1 MASVLTLVVAG
12 IVVYTVVVMALN
24 ARGYLPGSVTVSGPV
39 QTIQTR
45 RGRAFLDRLAARERF
60 WRAWGNLGVGIALVV
75 MVLAGI
81 LVTLSVAAVVNQP
94 DGATIE
100 NPQNVLV
107 IPGVNEFLPLN
118 AAGGILF
125 GLVVGLVVH
134 EGGHGLLCRVEDME
148 IESMGVAMLA
158 FVPLGAFV
166 QPNPDDQ
173 ATANRGAQIRMFA
186 AGITNNFAVT
196 AIALLLLVG
205 PVLGSIAVAPGAPV
219 GSVYPGS
226 GAEDTGLGQGDVI
239 TAVDGTPVE
248 NGSELEPVLWGA
260 GGNVTVEMGDSETR
274 TVDRRLLI
282 IGSVTGI
289 ADDVEEED
297 PLTSIQGINGTSVD
311 TERDLVSAT
320 RNRPVA
326 ALNTDNGNTTL
337 PVGAFVARVTDGDAL
352 AAAGAPTDGSPMVI
366 TSIDDE
372 RVVNATMLLNQLDER
387 SAGDTAEVVTY
398 IERDGSFER
407 TAFDV
412 TLEGD
417 DEAVLG
423 VQTQEGYSGIL
434 VDDFGVD
441 PYPAERFLGIVAGN
455 EVPSNAAAVA
465 GVFLYVLQ
473 LLILPFMALMD
484 PSTAYSFA
492 GFTPDVTSFFILQ
505 GPLSFMGGGLF
516 IVANL
521 LFWTGWIN
529 FNLAIF
535 NCIPAFPLDG
545 GHILRVSTESGVSR
559 LPVGRSRL
567 LVTAITTGVTLL
579 MIAALAAILF
589 GPVVL

>member
-24 ARGYLPGSVTVSGPV
+24 ARGYLPESVTVSGPV
-39 QTIQTR
+39 QTIHTQ

-81 LVTLSVAAVVNQP
+81 LVSLSVISVLNQP
-94 DGATIE
+94 DSATIE
-100 NPQNVLV
+100 SPQNVLV

-118 AAGGILF
+118 AAGEILF

-134 EGGHGLLCRVEDME
+134 EGGHGLLCRVEDIE

-166 QPNPDDQ
+166 QPDPEDQ
-173 ATANRGAQIRMFA
+173 AAADRGAQVRMFA

-196 AIALLLLVG
+196 AIALLLLAG
-205 PVLGSIAVAPGAPV
+205 PVLGSIAVAPGASV

-226 GAEDTGLGQGDVI
+226 GAEEAGLGQGDVV

-248 NGSELEPVLWGA
+248 NGSELEPTLWGA
-260 GGNVTVEMGDSETR
+260 GGTVTVEMRNGDSR

-289 ADDVEEED
+289 ADGIEEED
-297 PLTSIQGINGTSVD
+297 PLTRIQRVNDTPVD
-311 TERDLVSAT
+311 TERDLVRAT
-320 RNRPVA
+320 EGRPVA
-326 ALNTDNGNTTL
+326 TLDTDSGTTTL
-337 PVGAFVARVTDGDAL
+337 PIGAFVARVTDSGAL
-352 AAAGAPTDGSPMVI
+352 AAAGAPTDGSPVVV

-372 RVVNATMLLNQLDER
+372 RVVNATMLSDYLDGR
-387 SAGDTAEVVTY
+387 SPGDTAEVVSY
-398 IERDGSFER
+398 VERDGGFER
-407 TAFDV
+407 TVFEA
-412 TLEGD
+412 TLGGD

-423 VQTQEGYSGIL
+423 VQTQEGYTGIL

-441 PYPAERFLGIVAGN
+441 PYPAEQFLGILSGN
-455 EVPSNAAAVA
+455 GLPDGTTAVA
-465 GVFLYVLQ
+465 GIFLYVLQ
-473 LLILPFMALMD
+473 LLILPFAALID
-484 PSTAYSFA
+484 PSTVYSFA
-492 GFTPDVTSFFILQ
+492 GFTPDITSFFMLQ

-516 IVANL
+516 VVANL

-559 LPVGRSRL
+559 LPVANGRF
-567 LVTAITTGVTLL
+567 LVTAVTTAVTVL
-579 MIAALAAILF
+579 MIAALAALLF